1 MSFGCLLEF
10 LGLGLELN
18 IKQETS
24 IKMIVIV
31 IKDMLDTELCHLFR
45 IQMLVCRCFDKL
57 DLGDMV
63 RPQAGQ
69 VGRWVSCHKFRRV
82 AILWLDGALQP
93 SGQIC
98 PDQFLVSFQQLSNS
112 SVHQIMII

>member
-1 MSFGCLLEF
+1 
-10 LGLGLELN
+10 
-18 IKQETS
+18 
-24 IKMIVIV
+24 
-31 IKDMLDTELCHLFR
+31 
-45 IQMLVCRCFDKL
+45 
-57 DLGDMV
+57 MV

-82 AILWLDGALQP
+82 AILWRLVLEGLGLRLDGALQP

-98 PDQFLVSFQQLSNS
+98 PDQFLVSFQKLSNS